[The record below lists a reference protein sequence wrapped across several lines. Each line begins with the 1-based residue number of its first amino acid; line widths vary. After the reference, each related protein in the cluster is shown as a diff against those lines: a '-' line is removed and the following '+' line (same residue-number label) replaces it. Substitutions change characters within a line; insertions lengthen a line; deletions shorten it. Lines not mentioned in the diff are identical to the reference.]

1 MTKLEK
7 IIQNY
12 ESDITEV
19 EVCSQEFG
27 QFAANIIRITS
38 QENGEPLFI
47 VCDMN
52 DDIFEVEL
60 FEVETI

>member
-1 MTKLEK
+1 MTKLER
-7 IIQNY
+7 IITNY
-12 ESDITEV
+12 EEDITEV

-27 QFAANIIRITS
+27 QFVANIIRITS

-52 DDIFEVEL
+52 DDVFEVEL
-60 FEVETI
+60 SEVEII